1 MLLKPGSR
9 ALPRQQRR
17 SRSLCG
23 CEPAGAPCSRKKCVL
38 HGPNRRVQGDGWLGL
53 RGTAADVCGHRPCA
67 GTWPSTLPPHLVIQS
82 QTQHPT
88 LILEVSRH
96 RGGRLAALHPEVS
109 PPSPC
114 PHSFQTQRGDG
125 RFPSKSSGGNE
136 STDPRKIVFL
146 TVSCNSPQS
155 DTAKIYTDNKLGN
168 WHIFPRNISPNCV

>member
-1 MLLKPGSR
+1 MLLKTGSR

-38 HGPNRRVQGDGWLGL
+38 RGPNRRAQGDGWLGL

-96 RGGRLAALHPEVS
+96 WGGRLAALHPEVS